1 MLIKKLNVVIFIEC
15 SKKEY
20 KNIIISAGY
29 ASSLPHIKSC
39 AKNN

>member
-15 SKKEY
+15 SKNIKI
-20 KNIIISAGY
+20 IIISAGY